1 MNIMKELGNL
11 NHEYILYLAGII
23 NIYDTIGDLRTAL
36 ALQIK
41 QIKIKEKVFGKQ
53 NMEYLMSLIRKAN
66 LQKNRGLFFNALKT
80 SFFIIR
86 PQ

>member
-1 MNIMKELGNL
+1 MKELGNL

-41 QIKIKEKVFGKQ
+41 
-53 NMEYLMSLIRKAN
+53 
-66 LQKNRGLFFNALKT
+66 
-80 SFFIIR
+80 
-86 PQ
+86 